1 MTRLARKEGLL
12 VKVCGLTRADD
23 VDLALDAGA
32 DLLGFVSYPG
42 SVRHLADVAII
53 ALADRVRER
62 EARSVLVVVDGVRA
76 RVDAL
81 VHDAGLD
88 AVQLCGREDP
98 VDWAGT
104 PYAILRRLGVDG
116 EATAELSAWA
126 TVADAFVLDHPATPG
141 GSGRGVDPD
150 IAARLAREAPCLLA
164 GGLDGDVLAGGLP
177 APLDAALLIGCD
189 ASSRLESAPGVKDPA
204 AVRHFVQSVR
214 SLFHAGF
221 HAGPHAGP
229 RAQTRTHSREQR

>member
-1 MTRLARKEGLL
+1 VSLLVRKEGLL
-12 VKVCGLTRADD
+12 VKVCGLTRAGD

-42 SVRHLADVAII
+42 SPRHVADVTVV
-53 ALADRVRER
+53 ALAGRVRER
-62 EARSVLVVVDGVRA
+62 EARSVLVIVDGERA

-81 VHDAGLD
+81 VRDAALD
-88 AVQLCGREDP
+88 AVQLCGHEDP

-104 PYAILRRLGVDG
+104 HYAILRRLAVDDG
-116 EATAELSAWA
+116 AAAELSAWA
-126 TVADAFVLDHPATPG
+126 DVADAFVLDHPATPG
-141 GSGRGVDPD
+141 GSGRGVDPT

-177 APLDAALLIGCD
+177 APLNAALIIGCD
-189 ASSRLESAPGVKDPA
+189 ASSRLETAPGVKDPA

-214 SLFHAGF
+214 SLS
-221 HAGPHAGP
+221 HAGPSA
-229 RAQTRTHSREQR
+229 RTRTHSREQR